1 MAWNMELSKVA
12 DKSIRKLDKTV
23 AARILDTLEEISQ
36 LDNPR
41 SRGKAMTGNL
51 AGLWRYRIGDYRA
64 VCAIEDDTLVVLVVD
79 VGHRKDIYKHLQEH

>member
-1 MAWNMELSKVA
+1 MAWKIELSKTA
-12 DKSIRKLDKTV
+12 DKAIRKLDKPT

-64 VCAIEDDTLVVLVVD
+64 VCAIEDDRLAVLVVD
-79 VGHRKDIYKHLQEH
+79 VGHRKDIYKHLQKH

>member
-1 MAWNMELSKVA
+1 MAWKIELSKTA
-12 DKSIRKLDKTV
+12 DKAIRKLDKPT

-64 VCAIEDDTLVVLVVD
+64 VCAIEDGRLAVLVVD